1 MKEIKTKEVRRVPKL
16 RDPVSRMPRELMR
29 NAVLEAKEKSAG
41 HYGGGASGD
50 KQESPTEYSGRKV
63 ESAEAWAASRTARVF
78 RRQAGAVRKSPM
90 KRFGRVPGECPR

>member
-50 KQESPTEYSGRKV
+50 KQESPTEYLQRHGLPAGQP
-63 ESAEAWAASRTARVF
+63 ECF
-78 RRQAGAVRKSPM
+78 RRQAGALRKSPM
-90 KRFGRVPGECPR
+90 KRFGSVPGECPR